1 MQLASI
7 VFLGCLWQAVE
18 GVEVYSAGPDGKPKW
33 QEDKSGW
40 RDKSIVPRPSK
51 ESIESYTRSRIP
63 VPAPQL
69 VKHIYVKMPLTD
81 GSDKRSAVPH
91 KSSKKN
97 IIEKIFFTLPI
108 GGQFPIY
115 FSSRVPRGKGHKK
128 SQILTPERRFP
139 KRPYLWRRPFYRQP
153 FKYGRAWLRRRTYT
167 PQQQVPLR
175 RDQIMSSN
183 RMAEGYSPNP
193 LRYAPVYGR
202 VARPYY
208 GYRNIIS
215 RGPLQ
220 YKPYNNR
227 QLRSLKRSIRTKQRK
242 KTKSPDNSPSRKAV
256 IIKAPDAYRSGLP
269 QGESFEDIMGKLR
282 PRKKS
287 EVLVA

>member
-128 SQILTPERRFP
+128 SQILTP
-139 KRPYLWRRPFYRQP
+139 
-153 FKYGRAWLRRRTYT
+153 
-167 PQQQVPLR
+167 
-175 RDQIMSSN
+175 DQIMSSN

-269 QGESFEDIMGKLR
+269 QDKLKTVQNDGQERNVTLNELIENVITKIMILF
-282 PRKKS
+282 
-287 EVLVA
+287 